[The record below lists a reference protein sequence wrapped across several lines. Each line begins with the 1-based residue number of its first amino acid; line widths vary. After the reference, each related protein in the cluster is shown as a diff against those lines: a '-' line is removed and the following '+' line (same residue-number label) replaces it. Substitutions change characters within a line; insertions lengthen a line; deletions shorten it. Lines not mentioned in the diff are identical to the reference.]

1 MKLIH
6 KLILTFSLI
15 LSANQVSATTIS
27 ATLNS
32 WENGWSEGVLYSLS
46 GVGGGGGFSSAGLF
60 NFTNNTTGTD
70 FLAFCIELNEPISFG
85 DTADYTLHPATD
97 PEPFGTGPAVAEY
110 IGRLYTNQYAGISDA
125 TTAAAFQIALWEI
138 VHEDYN
144 TNGFDLGAGDFI
156 LYQIFDTGV
165 DLAADYL
172 NSIDSW
178 TNDVIVE
185 VYHNDGAQDLLQVY
199 PEPPPIN
206 VSEPASLTLFGF
218 GLLGLTLMLRRKT
231 TYKSND

>member
-1 MKLIH
+1 MKLIQ

-32 WENGWSEGVLYSLS
+32 WENGWNEGVLYSVNG
-46 GVGGGGGFSSAGLF
+46 GVGAGFSSAGLF
-60 NFTNNTTGTD
+60 NFTNNTTQSD
-70 FLAFCIELNEPISFG
+70 FLAFCLEITEPINFG
-85 DTADYTLHPATD
+85 DTADFSIHPATD
-97 PEPFGTGPAVAEY
+97 PEPFGTGPEVAEY
-110 IGRLYTNQYAGISDA
+110 IGRLYTNKYASVSDA
-125 TTAAAFQIALWEI
+125 ATAAAFQIALWEI

-156 LYQIFDTGV
+156 LFQLGGGGAI
-165 DLAADYL
+165 LAQDYL
-172 NSIDSW
+172 DSLNTW
-178 TNDVIVE
+178 TNDVIVD
-185 VYHNDGAQDLLQVY
+185 VYHNDGVQDLLQVY

-206 VSEPASLTLFGF
+206 VSEPAGLTLFGF
-218 GLLGLTLMLRRKT
+218 GLLGLTLMLRRKA